1 MNDSAISVAVI
12 AKRLD
17 VCERTA
23 RRIIEAGDLKAHRIR
38 RQWRVFEADFQEY
51 LIHFIAAQAVHA
63 QEPQVPAANALA
75 RIRAAFRYGAAMQRR
90 GAI

>member
-1 MNDSAISVAVI
+1 MLQERIMNDSAISVAVI

-51 LIHFIAAQAVHA
+51 LAGRTNRRDP
-63 QEPQVPAANALA
+63 QEGQT
-75 RIRAAFRYGAAMQRR
+75 
-90 GAI
+90 